1 MDSKLDYIDIAS
13 QIYTR
18 LEMEY
23 GFATPKAQND
33 QMPELWKFLA
43 SQLARHDDMV
53 VMAWEEALDNISNE
67 GNDFPPKIPKLLMT
81 MRRCARLR
89 SEKADVIALQN
100 ITYEKKVVHLDVA
113 PRLKELAKK
122 AVISV

>member
-1 MDSKLDYIDIAS
+1 MRAFLASVEIDMNSKLDYFDITS

-23 GFATPKAQND
+23 GWATPKAQD
-33 QMPELWKFLA
+33 KAELWKFLA

-53 VMAWEEALDNISNE
+53 VLSWEEALNKISDE
-67 GNDFPPKIPKLLMT
+67 GSEFPPKIPKLLMT

-89 SEKADVIALQN
+89 TERSDDLVKYLQVKQN
-100 ITYEKKVVHLDVA
+100 V
-113 PRLKELAKK
+113 
-122 AVISV
+122 

>member
-1 MDSKLDYIDIAS
+1 MDSKLDYLDITS

-23 GFATPKAQND
+23 GFATPKAQD
-33 QMPELWKFLA
+33 KAELWKFLA

-89 SEKADVIALQN
+89 SEKADVIALQE

>member
-23 GFATPKAQND
+23 GFAK
-33 QMPELWKFLA
+33 E
-43 SQLARHDDMV
+43 
-53 VMAWEEALDNISNE
+53 
-67 GNDFPPKIPKLLMT
+67 FPPKIPKLLMT

-89 SEKADVIALQN
+89 TERSDDLVKYLQVKQN
-100 ITYEKKVVHLDVA
+100 V
-113 PRLKELAKK
+113 
-122 AVISV
+122 

>member
-1 MDSKLDYIDIAS
+1 MDSKLDYLDITS

-23 GFATPKAQND
+23 GFATPKAQD
-33 QMPELWKFLA
+33 KAELWKFLA

-53 VMAWEEALDNISNE
+53 VMAWEEALNNISNE
-67 GNDFPPKIPKLLMT
+67 GQEFPPKIPKLLMT

-89 SEKADVIALQN
+89 SEKADVIARQN
-100 ITYEKKVVHLDVA
+100 ITYEKKAMHLDVA

>member
-23 GFATPKAQND
+23 GFATPKSQND
-33 QMPELWKFLA
+33 QMPELWHFLA
-43 SQLARHDDMV
+43 SQLARHDDMIV
-53 VMAWEEALDNISNE
+53 LSWEEALDKISDE
-67 GNDFPPKIPKLLMT
+67 GKEFPPKIPKLLMT

-89 SEKADVIALQN
+89 TERSDDLVKYLQVKQN
-100 ITYEKKVVHLDVA
+100 A
-113 PRLKELAKK
+113 
-122 AVISV
+122 

>member
-1 MDSKLDYIDIAS
+1 MDSKLDYLDITS

-23 GFATPKAQND
+23 GFATPKAQD
-33 QMPELWKFLA
+33 KAELWKFLA

-89 SEKADVIALQN
+89 SEKADVIALQE
-100 ITYEKKVVHLDVA
+100 IKYEKKVVHLDVA

>member
-1 MDSKLDYIDIAS
+1 MDSKLDYLDITS

-23 GFATPKAQND
+23 GFATPKAQD
-33 QMPELWKFLA
+33 KAELWKFLA

-89 SEKADVIALQN
+89 SEKADVIARQN
-100 ITYEKKVVHLDVA
+100 ITYEKKAMHLDVA

>member
-1 MDSKLDYIDIAS
+1 MDDKLDYLDITS

-23 GFATPKAQND
+23 GWATPKSQDKA
-33 QMPELWKFLA
+33 ELWKFLA

-53 VMAWEEALDNISNE
+53 VLSWSEALDKISDE
-67 GNDFPPKIPKLLMT
+67 GSEFPPKIPKLLMM

-89 SEKADVIALQN
+89 TERSDEIVKYLQEKQN
-100 ITYEKKVVHLDVA
+100 VEA
-113 PRLKELAKK
+113 
-122 AVISV
+122 S

>member
-1 MDSKLDYIDIAS
+1 MNSKLDYFDITS

-23 GFATPKAQND
+23 GWATPKAQD
-33 QMPELWKFLA
+33 KAELWKFLA

-53 VMAWEEALDNISNE
+53 VLSWEEALNKISDE
-67 GNDFPPKIPKLLMT
+67 GSEFPPKIPKLLMT

-89 SEKADVIALQN
+89 TERSDDLVKYLQVKQN
-100 ITYEKKVVHLDVA
+100 V
-113 PRLKELAKK
+113 
-122 AVISV
+122 

>member
-1 MDSKLDYIDIAS
+1 MDSKLDYLDITS

-23 GFATPKAQND
+23 GFATPKAQD
-33 QMPELWKFLA
+33 KAELWKFLA

-53 VMAWEEALDNISNE
+53 VMAWEEALNNISNE
-67 GNDFPPKIPKLLMT
+67 GQEFPPKIPKLLMT

-89 SEKADVIALQN
+89 SEKADVIALQE
-100 ITYEKKVVHLDVA
+100 IKYEKKVVHLDVA